1 MITEYN
7 TQRPGITLKG
17 YGRNVQKLVEF
28 IRQEPD
34 KEKRTQLA
42 YTLIELIKQL
52 APVAKEGAE
61 NPQRMWDD
69 LYIIADFN
77 LDVNNPYPIPSRET
91 VFKKPQRMK
100 YPQSEVRYK
109 HYGKNLEHLV
119 IEALKKEG
127 QDREDAAIYLGKLMK
142 TFYASWNKESLDDSV
157 IVKDLRNLSKGE
169 LKLDL
174 EKAREENLFEK
185 LYHERSVP
193 RPNRPQGKNGGRG
206 GRPFNK
212 NRHNRRKD

>member
-1 MITEYN
+1 MNIEYN

-34 KEKRTQLA
+34 KEKRTRMA
-42 YTLIELIKQL
+42 HTLIELIKQL

-77 LDVNNPYPIPSRET
+77 LDVNNPFPIPDRET
-91 VFKKPQRMK
+91 VFKKPQRMP
-100 YPQSEVRYK
+100 YPQTEVRYR
-109 HYGKNLEHLV
+109 HYGKNIEYLV
-119 IEALKKEG
+119 REALKKEG
-127 QDREDAAIYLGKLMK
+127 SDREDAAIYLGKLMK
-142 TFYASWNKESLDDSV
+142 TFYASWNKEILDDTV
-157 IVKDLRNLSKGE
+157 IIKDLNNLSKG
-169 LKLDL
+169 LLTLDL
-174 EKAREENLFEK
+174 NKVREENLFEK
-185 LYHERSVP
+185 LYHERTGT
-193 RPNRPQGKNGGRG
+193 RNGGNRPQQGKNGGRG

-212 NRHNRRKD
+212 NRNRR

>member
-1 MITEYN
+1 MITDYN
-7 TQRPGITLKG
+7 TQRPHITLKG

-34 KEKRTQLA
+34 KEKRTLLA
-42 YTLIELIKQL
+42 HTLIELIKQL

-109 HYGKNLEHLV
+109 HYGKNLEKLV
-119 IEALKKEG
+119 QEALKKEG

-142 TFYASWNKESLDDSV
+142 TFYASWNRESLDDSV
-157 IVKDLRNLSKGE
+157 IVKDLRTLSKGE
-169 LKLDL
+169 LTLDL

-185 LYHERSVP
+185 LYHERPVQ
-193 RPNRPQGKNGGRG
+193 RPNRPQGKGNSRG

-212 NRHNRRKD
+212 NRNRR